1 LTGQSDEVPEEFEGV
16 LSSIESIDEHL
27 NLILLLRSDE
37 VVSTKNYQEAAR
49 IQFLKRIEVAY
60 DIKPLDVALE
70 TTGSLEMGDAIF
82 NLFKRLFRTA
92 KKKPTTFQ
100 ELRQLYV
107 AIIKQH
113 L

>member
-1 LTGQSDEVPEEFEGV
+1 M
-16 LSSIESIDEHL
+16 
-27 NLILLLRSDE
+27 
-37 VVSTKNYQEAAR
+37 VSTKNYQEAAR

-107 AIIKQH
+107 AIIKHSTCSDIIISKQCSNGERRKQYNNCSNKELIQLH
-113 L
+113 VA